1 MTVSAQSVCID
12 SRRGAPKVAS
22 AGKLVSDLL
31 AELDVTCVFGV
42 IGSSTM
48 EVFDGLHSN
57 PNVRYIGARDERAA
71 TGMADGFARASGSLG
86 VVLAGQSGPGVTNL
100 VSGLAAAKAARTPL
114 LSIGG
119 SVSTDQWQNDAFQE
133 VDQEALLRPVAKAV
147 FTVLKP
153 ERVVPTIAYAARLAM
168 SHPKGPVHVNLPRD
182 VLMGEA
188 PAAATA
194 TELQSSNP
202 THRDA
207 VEQLV
212 RLIDSAERPV
222 VVAGGGVKSSRS
234 GGLVER
240 LSDLCH
246 IPIVT
251 SAGHRDAVNNDHP
264 LMLGQMG
271 PRGGRLAAE
280 VVAESDLVIGI
291 GTRFGFNS
299 TFFEPGTFHQDAR
312 LVQVDVDS
320 SALNRYWPVELAA
333 MAEAGS
339 FLVEL
344 ISRVTE
350 SAPSFSDETWFASVQ
365 ARAAEYRQERAS
377 IPETHDGAPMDDKT
391 FFHAIRQSLPW
402 DAIVS
407 LDAGT
412 WCLKASEELDH
423 RLTPS
428 LFTPL
433 DFASLGFA
441 FPAAIGAQLACPER
455 PSVALLGD
463 GGALYTIAELSTVL
477 EHDVPVT
484 MIVMNNSAWGAEKAY
499 QHDFYDKRYIGTDL
513 PEHDFAAIAQS
524 FGIKGLRADSPHSL
538 EVAIKE
544 AFAER
549 VPTVIDVR
557 VNPEILFSFR
567 KDVFN
572 KYK

>member
-1 MTVSAQSVCID
+1 M
-12 SRRGAPKVAS
+12 
-22 AGKLVSDLL
+22 
-31 AELDVTCVFGV
+31 TCVFGV
-42 IGSSTM
+42 VGSSTM
-48 EVFDGLHSN
+48 EIYNGLHSN
-57 PNVRYIGARDERAA
+57 PRVRYIGARDERAA
-71 TGMADGFARASGSLG
+71 TGMADGFARASGSVG

-100 VSGLAAAKAARTPL
+100 VSGLAAAKAAHTPL

-119 SVSTDQWQNDAFQE
+119 SVSTDQWHNDAFQE
-133 VDQEALLRPVAKAV
+133 VDQEALIRPVAKAV
-147 FTVLKP
+147 FTVLRP
-153 ERVVPTIAYAARLAM
+153 ERVVKTIEYAARLAM
-168 SHPKGPVHVNLPRD
+168 SHPMGPVHVNLPRD

-188 PAAATA
+188 PAVELGA
-194 TELQSSNP
+194 ELQTSNP
-202 THRDA
+202 SHADA
-207 VEQLV
+207 VAHVL
-212 RLIDSAERPV
+212 RLIDSSHRPV
-222 VVAGGGVKSSRS
+222 LVAGGGVKSSRS
-234 GGLVER
+234 GWLVEQ

-271 PRGGRLAAE
+271 PRGGALAAA
-280 VVAESDLVIGI
+280 VVAEADLVIGV

-299 TFFEPGTFHQDAR
+299 TFFEPTTFREDAR

-320 SALNRYWPVELAA
+320 SSLNRYWPVELAV
-333 MAEAGS
+333 MADAGA
-339 FLVEL
+339 FMGELV
-344 ISRVTE
+344 SHATE
-350 SAPSFSDETWFASVQ
+350 TTPSPSDETWYQSVKV
-365 ARAAEYRQERAS
+365 RAADLRDERAS
-377 IPETHDGAPMDDKT
+377 VPESRDCTPMDDQT
-391 FFHAIRQSLPW
+391 FFHTLRQTLPREAI
-402 DAIVS
+402 IT

-412 WCLKASEELDH
+412 WCLKASEALDH

-441 FPAAIGAQLACPER
+441 FPAAIGAQLACPDR

-463 GGALYTIAELSTVL
+463 GGALYTIAEISTAL
-477 EHDVPVT
+477 EHDIPVT

-513 PEHDFAAIAQS
+513 PQHDFAAIAEA
-524 FGIKGLRADSPHSL
+524 FGIKGIAADSAQGL
-538 EVAIKE
+538 ELAIKE

-567 KDVFN
+567 KDVFK